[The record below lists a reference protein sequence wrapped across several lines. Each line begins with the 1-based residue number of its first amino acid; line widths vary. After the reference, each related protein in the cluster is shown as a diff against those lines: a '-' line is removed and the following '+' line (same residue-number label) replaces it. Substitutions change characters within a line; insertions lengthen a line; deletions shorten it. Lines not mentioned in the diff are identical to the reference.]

1 MVRHQPCMI
10 LGLLIFKQ
18 YHFKNRY
25 PWEAVG
31 FAIFNPPHCEEVM
44 TVFLFS
50 SLYCLAV
57 DF

>member
-1 MVRHQPCMI
+1 MI

-18 YHFKNRY
+18 YHFKNRNS
-25 PWEAVG
+25 WEAVG